1 MLRSGYLTGATLKAC
16 IKMEESDA
24 IEFDSDEDELE

>member
-1 MLRSGYLTGATLKAC
+1 MLRSGYLTGATLKAS

-24 IEFDSDEDELE
+24 IEFDSDEE